1 MEFLMRALFLIAA
14 VSFFI
19 FILTLIFSIFLI
31 VWPFIAI
38 GVVASIA
45 YAWFSQR
52 IKPRD
57 GTGPTQTT
65 IYKSEKSIVIEH
77 EDKKED

>member
-19 FILTLIFSIFLI
+19 FRLTLVFSIFLI
-31 VWPFIAI
+31 VWPFIA
-38 GVVASIA
+38 
-45 YAWFSQR
+45 YAWLSQR